1 MGKTFEKVV
10 VKNFG
15 DILKKSEGLIKEDEI
30 RTVNIDALAYTG
42 AAYLCLQPDVIKNLG
57 LLYSHVQSVR
67 TANGIVERRIFAG
80 ADITINGRTIQ
91 MQVMENDKTTPP
103 LIGYIVLEAMDFVVD
118 PKAHKVIPNPAS
130 DGKWVMDLF

>member
-30 RTVNIDALAYTG
+30 RTVNIDALADTG

-103 LIGYIVLEAMDFVVD
+103 LIGYIVLEAMDYVVD

>member
-30 RTVNIDALAYTG
+30 RTVNIDALADTG

-103 LIGYIVLEAMDFVVD
+103 LIGYIVLEAMDYVVD
-118 PKAHKVIPNPAS
+118 PKTHKVIPNPAS